1 MEFQRQY
8 NVTTTLVFPVVKA
21 GSQDLAVTGDWT
33 PATGDTKISKDG
45 GSVANTSNNPAA
57 IGGTGSVLWSLVLT
71 ATEMQAEEITIQIV
85 DSATKAVED
94 QVLTCTT
101 RLGGQLAATKG
112 IIVGEVDT
120 ATFTASTTVL
130 EGFRIAPEITEETSA
145 DVHIGRLI
153 LFTMSGKQELS
164 TITDYVLANSK
175 EKITYD
181 LIIHTPA
188 DGDTYVIL

>member
-1 MEFQRQY
+1 VEFQRQY